1 MPDVERRV
9 RDALVSLAADFSEM
23 ECDPSLADTAAFCEA
38 YDVDPEDSANCIL
51 MASKKPEGQLAVCMV
66 LAPDR
71 LDGNGAVRRL
81 MGVRKVSFAPAERTT
96 EVTGMEIGGVTPFG
110 LPDDLAL
117 LVDVRVMAR
126 ERVVVGGGSRNR
138 KFSVDPEV
146 FARMANAR
154 VEEITFPRTDAG

>member
-1 MPDVERRV
+1 MSDIEARV
-9 RDALVSLAADFSEM
+9 REALGSLGADFDEM

-51 MASKKPEGQLAVCMV
+51 MASRKPEGHLAVCVV

-81 MGVRKVSFAPAERTT
+81 MGVRKLSFAPADRTA

-110 LPDDLAL
+110 LPEDLEV
-117 LVDVRVMAR
+117 LVDARVMSRA
-126 ERVVVGGGSRNR
+126 RVVVGGGSRSR
-138 KFSVDPEV
+138 KFIVDPEV
-146 FARMANAR
+146 FGRMPNTR
-154 VEEITFPRTDAG
+154 VEQITVPRDDT